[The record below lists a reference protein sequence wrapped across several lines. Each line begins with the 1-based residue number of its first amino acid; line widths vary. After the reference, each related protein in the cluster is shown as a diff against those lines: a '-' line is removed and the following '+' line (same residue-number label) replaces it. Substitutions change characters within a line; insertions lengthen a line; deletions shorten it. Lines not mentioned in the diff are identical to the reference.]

1 MKVQDHVYRSFTCA
15 SWNDVDFI
23 MMHGLML
30 MDEGNSQP
38 VPLVIHLVNGG
49 TRVLSA
55 VKAGSVFISRICG
68 EFHKLHPN
76 LRVKSLV

>member
-1 MKVQDHVYRSFTCA
+1 
-15 SWNDVDFI
+15 

-55 VKAGSVFISRICG
+55 VKAGSVFISRIYG
-68 EFHKLHPN
+68 EFHKLHPD
-76 LRVKSLV
+76 L